1 MKKLFTAL
9 KNICNS
15 SIDEKASIERKNN
28 SIKTNVKVSKSGKQV
43 LYSPI
48 EGEIIE
54 LSKVPE
60 GAFSGKLLGDGFA
73 VIPTGNE
80 VYSPADGEVIVLFPT
95 KHAVV
100 ILTDEGLE
108 VLVHIGIN
116 TSSLK
121 GEGFSVHVEKGSKV
135 KAGDL
140 LITFDNEIIMKSGK
154 SLISPIIITN
164 MNSVKGLSVDFGNK
178 KALEKVAEVIT
189 V

>member
-9 KNICNS
+9 KNICKTS
-15 SIDEKASIERKNN
+15 SNEKASIETKNE
-28 SIKTNVKVSKSGKQV
+28 ITKTNVTVRKSGRQV
-43 LYSPI
+43 LYNPI
-48 EGEIIE
+48 EGEIID

-73 VIPTGNE
+73 VIPTGNK
-80 VYSPADGEVIVLFPT
+80 VYSPAEGEVIVLFPT

-100 ILTDEGLE
+100 ILTEEGLE

-121 GEGFSVHVEKGSKV
+121 GEGFSVHVEKGTKV
-135 KAGDL
+135 KKGDL
-140 LITFDNEIIMKSGK
+140 LITFDDEIIKKEGK

-164 MNSVKGLSVDFGNK
+164 MNSVKGLSVDLGNK
-178 KALEKVAEVIT
+178 KVLEKVAEIIT